1 MSLRCELC
9 GELNQSA
16 ETLRCERCQNSDF
29 KPASALW
36 RSPFYALEGL
46 MRVVANVELLRL
58 ALLPILLTG
67 LILGAVLIWGLSS
80 VFAGLNTWLAQSMR
94 GGGALMALQGV
105 SLAFASFALAVLF
118 LFLFLPVS
126 SLVCLPFLDQISQKV
141 EALILGKPQQPPAS
155 LALGFILKEM
165 FLLLGFKLVVLVLGL
180 PLLLIP
186 VLGFPIFLFLM
197 GLLTAV
203 DFLDLL
209 LSRKGFS
216 FTEKLS
222 YLKDYFLPFA
232 LFSLPVVGMA
242 WIPLLQLLILPGAAA
257 GGVLFYLHH
266 PKPVAGSVTATQQ
279 GATGVS
285 D

>member
-1 MSLRCELC
+1 
-9 GELNQSA
+9 
-16 ETLRCERCQNSDF
+16 
-29 KPASALW
+29 
-36 RSPFYALEGL
+36 
-46 MRVVANVELLRL
+46 MRVVANAELLRL

-80 VFAGLNTWLAQSMR
+80 VFAGLNSWLAESMR
-94 GGGALMALQGV
+94 SGGILMAVQGV

-141 EALILGKPQQPPAS
+141 EALILGKPEQPSAS
-155 LALGFILKEM
+155 LALGFIIKEM
-165 FLLLGFKLVVLVLGL
+165 FLLLGFKLLVLVLGL

-186 VLGFPIFLFLM
+186 VLGFPLFLFLM

-209 LSRKGFS
+209 LSRKGYGFA
-216 FTEKLS
+216 EKLS
-222 YLKDYFLPFA
+222 YLKHYFLPFA
-232 LFSLPVVGMA
+232 LFSLPVVSMA

-266 PKPVAGSVTATQQ
+266 PKPMSARLEQE
-279 GATGVS
+279 ATGVP

>member
-9 GELNQSA
+9 GEPKQEENLK
-16 ETLRCERCQNSDF
+16 RCERCLNSSF
-29 KPASALW
+29 KPAFSLW

-46 MRVVANVELLRL
+46 MRVVANAELLRL

-80 VFAGLNTWLAQSMR
+80 VFAGLNAWLAQSLR
-94 GGGALMALQGV
+94 GGGLLMALQGV

-141 EALILGKPQQPPAS
+141 EALLLGKSQQPPVS

-165 FLLLGFKLVVLVLGL
+165 FLLLGFKLLVLVVGL

-186 VLGFPIFLFLM
+186 VLGFPLYLFLM

-209 LSRKGFS
+209 LSRKGFT
-216 FTEKLS
+216 FAEKLG
-222 YLKDYFLPFA
+222 YFKRYFLPFA

-242 WIPLLQLLILPGAAA
+242 WIPILQLLILPGAAA

-266 PKPVAGSVTATQQ
+266 PKSPSQQ
-279 GATGVS
+279 VGPLESEAAGVS

>member
-9 GELNQSA
+9 GELNQTA
-16 ETLRCERCQNSDF
+16 QALRCERCQNSDF
-29 KPASALW
+29 KPALALW
-36 RSPFYALEGL
+36 RSPFYSLEGL
-46 MRVVANVELLRL
+46 MRVVANAELLRL

-80 VFAGLNTWLAQSMR
+80 VFAGLNSWLADSMR
-94 GGGALMALQGV
+94 SGGALMAVQGV

-141 EALILGKPQQPPAS
+141 EILILGKPQQPSAS
-155 LALGFILKEM
+155 LALGFIVKEM

-186 VLGFPIFLFLM
+186 VLGFPLFLFLM

-209 LSRKGFS
+209 LSRKGFG
-216 FTEKLS
+216 FAEKLS
-222 YLKDYFLPFA
+222 YLKHYFLPFA
-232 LFSLPVVGMA
+232 LFSLPVVSMA

-266 PKPVAGSVTATQQ
+266 PKPMTARLEQE
-279 GATGVS
+279 ATGVP